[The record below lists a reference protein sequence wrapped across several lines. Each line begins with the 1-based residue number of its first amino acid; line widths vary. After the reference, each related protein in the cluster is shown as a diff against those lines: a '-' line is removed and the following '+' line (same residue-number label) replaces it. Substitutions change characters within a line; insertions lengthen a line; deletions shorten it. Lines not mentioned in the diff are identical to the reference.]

1 MKPRHSYFLFATLF
15 ALVASADDA
24 NNDASRRRA
33 DQQALEPLGMLIGQ
47 WRGVGQP
54 QRGSTKG
61 AWIEQSDWAWQFEG
75 GGAALVF
82 SAPESKSLTSG
93 ALTRGEKEGEFH
105 LNAKTAA
112 GESVR
117 YVGRQNEDGS
127 LSLTAAKAPED
138 APARVTIRQVAD
150 GKRLVVLYERRSGE
164 DRFTRLAE
172 IGYTRKGSGFGQGS
186 SQIECVVTGGLGTIP
201 VTYQNKTYYVCCTG
215 CRDLF
220 NDDPES
226 VLADYRA
233 RKEEERKKRESENL
247 QP

>member
-1 MKPRHSYFLFATLF
+1 MTSRRFLFLLAPLF
-15 ALVASADDA
+15 ALAAGADEGGDDSA
-24 NNDASRRRA
+24 RRRV
-33 DQQALEPLGMLIGQ
+33 DQQALEPLGMLVGQ

-54 QRGSTKG
+54 QRASTKG
-61 AWIEQSDWAWQFEG
+61 AWIEKSDWAWQFND
-75 GGAALVF
+75 GAALAF
-82 SAPESKSLTSG
+82 TAPDSKSLTRGVLS
-93 ALTRGEKEGEFH
+93 RGEKEGEFV
-105 LNAKTAA
+105 LEAATPA

-117 YVGRQNEDGS
+117 YIGRQSEDGV
-127 LSLTAAKAPED
+127 LILTADQSPEE

-150 GKRLVVLYERRSGE
+150 GKRLVILYERRSGE

-172 IGYTRKGSGFGQGS
+172 VGYTRQGSGFGQGS

-220 NDDPES
+220 NDDPEG

-233 RKEEERKKRESENL
+233 RKEEERKKEGE
-247 QP
+247 

>member
-1 MKPRHSYFLFATLF
+1 MAARRYLFLLISLF
-15 ALVASADDA
+15 ALAAGADEPSDDSA
-24 NNDASRRRA
+24 RRRA
-33 DQQALEPLGMLIGQ
+33 DQQALEPLGMLVGQ

-54 QRGSTKG
+54 QRNSTKG
-61 AWIEQSDWAWQFEG
+61 AWIEQSDWAWQFAG
-75 GGAALVF
+75 GGAALAF

-93 ALTRGEKEGEFH
+93 VLTRGKNAGEV
-105 LNAKTAA
+105 LLDAKTAA
-112 GESVR
+112 GESVH
-117 YVGRQNEDGS
+117 YSGRQDDEGA
-127 LSLTAAKAPED
+127 LMLLAAEAPQE
-138 APARVTIRQVAD
+138 APARITIRQVAE

-172 IGYTRKGSGFGQGS
+172 VGYTRKGSGFGQGS

-220 NDDPES
+220 NDDPEG

-233 RKEEERKKRESENL
+233 RKEEERVKKASE
-247 QP
+247 